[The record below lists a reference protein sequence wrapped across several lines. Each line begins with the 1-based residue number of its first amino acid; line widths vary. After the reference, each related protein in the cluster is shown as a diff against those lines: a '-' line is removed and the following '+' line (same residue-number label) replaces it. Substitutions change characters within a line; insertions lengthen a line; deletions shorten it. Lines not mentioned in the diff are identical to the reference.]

1 MAKRPMA
8 GLVSPWLIAGT
19 GMGYSTSPGYHDVSV
34 FAWLKIPFEPRGHL
48 RAADLF
54 TPRGF

>member
-1 MAKRPMA
+1 MA